1 MMNSFYGMMGYG
13 SGVGSFTL
21 LALWVLMGL
30 GIAAL
35 VKYLVKK

>member
-13 SGVGSFTL
+13 SGVGLVTL
-21 LALWVLMGL
+21 LALWVLIGL

-35 VKYLVKK
+35 LKYLTKK